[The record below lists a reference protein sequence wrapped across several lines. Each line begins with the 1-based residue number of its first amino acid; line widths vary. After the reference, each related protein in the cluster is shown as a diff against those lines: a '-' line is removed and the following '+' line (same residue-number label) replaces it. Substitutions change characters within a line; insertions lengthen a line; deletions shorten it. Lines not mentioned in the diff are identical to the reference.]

1 MSTMN
6 EGLKDF
12 VNTLNTYSFDT
23 NKLLFNGVHE
33 TSLKLT
39 KYSVKWS
46 ELDYFTPVNV
56 EKNLFKDY
64 SDIYVLTTK
73 FSLIE
78 RQIYKSFGF
87 DFDKVDSICEAYV
100 SYMRD
105 FKMHD
110 RYDDSY
116 IKAVFREEFTSKY
129 DSFAGVAAEGNYYS
143 KEFSGGLNLK
153 DARIYIQLFLHFQDG
168 VIHPRAK
175 ITLPLSEEGY
185 FSVIIG
191 SDELYEVAQKVVKE
205 GVMSEFKAFLIDSY
219 PEECFDAVEFD
230 EETLKQYLTVLSMEK
245 I

>member
-1 MSTMN
+1 MN

-12 VNTLNTYSFDT
+12 INTLNAYSFDT
-23 NKLLFNGVHE
+23 NELLFNGVHK
-33 TSLKLT
+33 TSLALT
-39 KYSVKWS
+39 KHSVKWS
-46 ELDYFTPVNV
+46 ELDYFTPINV

-64 SDIYVLTTK
+64 SDIYVFTTK
-73 FSLIE
+73 FSLME
-78 RQIYKSFGF
+78 REIYKSLGF
-87 DFDKVDSICEAYV
+87 DFDKVESICKSYV
-100 SYMRD
+100 SYMHD
-105 FKMHD
+105 FKMHQHD
-110 RYDDSY
+110 YFY
-116 IKAVFREEFTSKY
+116 IKAVFRESFTSKY
-129 DSFAGVAAEGNYYS
+129 DSFAGVAADGNYYS

-153 DARIYIQLFLHFQDG
+153 DARIYIQLFLHFKDG

-175 ITLPLSEEGY
+175 ITFPLSEEGY

-205 GVMSEFKAFLIDSY
+205 GVLSEFKAFLIDAY

>member
-1 MSTMN
+1 MN

-12 VNTLNTYSFDT
+12 INTLNAYSFDT
-23 NKLLFNGVHE
+23 NELLFNGVHK
-33 TSLKLT
+33 TSLTLT
-39 KYSVKWS
+39 KHSVKWS
-46 ELDYFTPVNV
+46 ELDYFTPINV

-64 SDIYVLTTK
+64 SDIYVFTTK
-73 FSLIE
+73 FSLME
-78 RQIYKSFGF
+78 REIYKSLGF
-87 DFDKVDSICEAYV
+87 DFDKVESICKSYV
-100 SYMRD
+100 SYMHD
-105 FKMHD
+105 FKMHQ
-110 RYDDSY
+110 YDYFY
-116 IKAVFREEFTSKY
+116 IKAVFRESFTSKY
-129 DSFAGVAAEGNYYS
+129 DSFAGVAADGNYYS

-175 ITLPLSEEGY
+175 ITFPLSEEGY

-205 GVMSEFKAFLIDSY
+205 GVLSEFKAFLIDAY